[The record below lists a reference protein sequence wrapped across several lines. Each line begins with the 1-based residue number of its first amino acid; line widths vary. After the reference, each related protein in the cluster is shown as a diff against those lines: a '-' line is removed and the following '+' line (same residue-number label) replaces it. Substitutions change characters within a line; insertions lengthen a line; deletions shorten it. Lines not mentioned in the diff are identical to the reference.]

1 VLQRFGHAL
10 QNGCSPSRQRAGRL
24 WFISKHYFGGHL
36 AARLLTWLRAE
47 RDKFAIPTDRAQQHD
62 ASNLQVGGESHDQAR
77 QPLRKLWW
85 QVWTCLLPPLGAPF
99 LSQSLQGRVPCENSQ
114 RACTHEKVVWLV
126 SSRHDVVDESRT
138 ETVRY
143 SK

>member
-1 VLQRFGHAL
+1 MM
-10 QNGCSPSRQRAGRL
+10 RAT
-24 WFISKHYFGGHL
+24 FKS
-36 AARLLTWLRAE
+36 
-47 RDKFAIPTDRAQQHD
+47 
-62 ASNLQVGGESHDQAR
+62 GESTHDQAR

-143 SK
+143 SKEPGLSEANPGICLIKHSRRLNRTCF